1 MVVETRRG
9 INTMKTFSYDFINC
23 YNSHIKPSTM
33 HSQDNATAWYFRRYL
48 IQKIISVFEFDGI
61 PKTWDI
67 DYFMY
72 GLFVGGYI
80 GVIETDKFGVIPQAG
95 GFNCSLSGVNV
106 FYRPTNIV
114 VTNHLLRGI
123 MRPQIGV
130 DCEVIKMQPDYGSCW
145 DIVSYYADLLALASE
160 SLAVNIVNSKLAYV
174 FACDSKNVAESFKK
188 MFDRINEGNP
198 AVFADSKLF
207 DESGEPL
214 WTTFQNNLKQNYVAG
229 DMLNDMLK
237 IDARFCT
244 EVGIPNVNMAKN
256 SGVTDNEVEANNI
269 DTETKASLWLATIQ
283 EGLEKVNEMFG
294 LNLSVRFRFERSEN
308 NVVVDSRN
316 I

>member
-1 MVVETRRG
+1 
-9 INTMKTFSYDFINC
+9 MKTFDYDFINR
-23 YNSHIKPSTM
+23 YNAHIKPSTV

-48 IQKIISVFEFDGI
+48 IQKILSVFEFDGV
-61 PKTWDI
+61 PETWSK
-67 DYFMY
+67 DYFLY
-72 GLFVGGYI
+72 TLFVWGF
-80 GVIETDKFGVIPQAG
+80 VAVVETDKFGVIPQQ
-95 GFNCSLSGVNV
+95 CSLFGYDV
-106 FYRPTNIV
+106 FYRPTN
-114 VTNHLLRGI
+114 VTIANPLLRGI
-123 MRPQIGV
+123 LQPQIGV
-130 DCEVIKMQPDYGSCW
+130 NCELIKMQPDYGSCW

-174 FACDSKNVAESFKK
+174 FACDNKTVAESFKK
-188 MFDRINEGNP
+188 MYDKLNEGNP

-244 EVGIPNVNMAKN
+244 EIGIPNVNMAKN

-269 DTETKASLWLATIQ
+269 DTKSKVSLWLETMS
-283 EGLEKVNEMFG
+283 EGIEKVNDMFD
-294 LNLSVRFRFERSEN
+294 LNLSVKLRFEGGET

>member
-1 MVVETRRG
+1 
-9 INTMKTFSYDFINC
+9 MKTFDYDFINR
-23 YNSHIKPSTM
+23 YNAHIKPSTV

-48 IQKIISVFEFDGI
+48 IQKILSVFEFDGV
-61 PKTWDI
+61 PETWSK
-67 DYFMY
+67 DYFLY
-72 GLFVGGYI
+72 TLFVWGF
-80 GVIETDKFGVIPQAG
+80 VAVVETDKFGVIPQH
-95 GFNCSLSGVNV
+95 CSLFGYDV
-106 FYRPTNIV
+106 FYRPTN
-114 VTNHLLRGI
+114 VTIANPLLRGI
-123 MRPQIGV
+123 LQPRIGV
-130 DCEVIKMQPDYGSCW
+130 DCELIKMQPDYGSCW

-174 FACDSKNVAESFKK
+174 FACDNKTVAESFKK
-188 MFDRINEGNP
+188 MYDKLNEGNP

-244 EVGIPNVNMAKN
+244 EIGIPNVNMAKN

-269 DTETKASLWLATIQ
+269 DTKSKVSLWLETMS
-283 EGLEKVNEMFG
+283 EGLEKVNDMFD
-294 LNLSVRFRFERSEN
+294 LNLSIKLRFEGGEE